1 MALVHRLGQRIG
13 DAGPHPDHGGLVD
26 AEPHRDG
33 IGGLKPDAT
42 DVAGQAIGI
51 LRHHL
56 HGIAAVGLVD
66 AHGPRRA
73 DTMAVQEDHDL
84 ADTLCLAHA
93 AVMRPARIGPTPST
107 SRRRSGCFT
116 LGSSVHSAAETS

>member
-1 MALVHRLGQRIG
+1 MLVHRLGQPIG
-13 DAGPHPDHGGLVD
+13 NPGAHPGSLVD
-26 AEPHRDG
+26 AELHRDG
-33 IGGLKPDAT
+33 IGGLESDAT
-42 DVAGQAIGI
+42 DVAGQAIGV

-107 SRRRSGCFT
+107 SRRRSGCASMMSNT
-116 LGSSVHSAAETS
+116 LS